1 MFFTFSLSSWAVY
14 NKNVEKVLKKRYKE
28 VTYIVHSDCYLVSSR
43 QDKGYNGV
51 CNSNGD
57 EVVAPVYKKI
67 SFEKAENNE
76 ILIFALNPNHKS
88 DSPGNSIFSLKKGRL
103 LNLGKS
109 EPHYIIGGFITSYL
123 NPIYDLDGNI
133 VLDCQQTSVQPL
145 RRGLKII
152 GYRVGTRTKVNNDWM
167 NNVLVCD
174 SKLNIL
180 FSLDGINYC
189 WNIEEYPLSS
199 TQYGWKCSKKIDYS
213 KSLTYF
219 YTSGGLLL
227 SDSVPDKSTIEHSL
241 QYGSMSGSLS
251 QDNHNYSNYIQGS
264 SNQLNIINNTTQFE
278 NKHIKLKSK
287 SDVDEGIPVWNF
299 NNLNT
304 FALII
309 ANENYQDVMQVE
321 NALNDGEIMA
331 QYCQKTLGIP
341 NSNIHL
347 VKDATLNNIKREVN
361 LMRQIA
367 DAYDGEASFI
377 VYYAGHGIPDEKTNQ
392 AYLMPIDGFSSD
404 LTTCYSISDFYNA
417 FGDIPTQQTIIFI
430 DACFSGSARGDEM
443 LYAARGVKIKAKPGT
458 PTGNTV
464 VISSA
469 QGDETAYPY
478 SEQNHGLFTYFIL
491 KKLKESNGDIT
502 LGALFDY
509 VKDNVRKKSLVA
521 NGKSQTP
528 MVTSAREINDVWH
541 DWKLK

>member
-1 MFFTFSLSSWAVY
+1 MRTILYCVMLLCSFLTASGYRMNPNTHNAMNCFKSGDITSAIEALKKAFATNDVIAQYYMAQCYEYGIGFEINHGTAFSLYRRAAERGFPPAMQELARCYQHGIGVQQNNARANEWYNRFNAKHFSGSIPNIVDIYNSLGNTEQLITQSEENNPHKAIVKSHEASY
-14 NKNVEKVLKKRYKE
+14 NKTPESAIVSQSMNVSLNKKPTK
-28 VTYIVHSDCYLVSSR
+28 H
-43 QDKGYNGV
+43 
-51 CNSNGD
+51 
-57 EVVAPVYKKI
+57 
-67 SFEKAENNE
+67 
-76 ILIFALNPNHKS
+76 
-88 DSPGNSIFSLKKGRL
+88 
-103 LNLGKS
+103 
-109 EPHYIIGGFITSYL
+109 
-123 NPIYDLDGNI
+123 NI
-133 VLDCQQTSVQPL
+133 
-145 RRGLKII
+145 
-152 GYRVGTRTKVNNDWM
+152 
-167 NNVLVCD
+167 
-174 SKLNIL
+174 
-180 FSLDGINYC
+180 
-189 WNIEEYPLSS
+189 
-199 TQYGWKCSKKIDYS
+199 
-213 KSLTYF
+213 
-219 YTSGGLLL
+219 
-227 SDSVPDKSTIEHSL
+227 
-241 QYGSMSGSLS
+241 
-251 QDNHNYSNYIQGS
+251 
-264 SNQLNIINNTTQFE
+264 
-278 NKHIKLKSK
+278 
-287 SDVDEGIPVWNF
+287 SDVDANIPCTGNYSE
-299 NNLNT
+299 NI

-367 DAYDGEASFI
+367 DAYDGKASFI
-377 VYYAGHGIPDEKTNQ
+377 IYYAGHGIPDEKTNQ